1 MVGAPIFEPFDKKRH
16 SREDFSCEVESLQT
30 YFRNRANQDMQRKLA
45 AVFVLAQGS
54 TVLGYYTLSSYG
66 IDAGDLP
73 ERVIS
78 KLPTYPR
85 LPAVLIGRLARNDKY
100 RGQGIGPMLLVDALR
115 RSLSSTATVG
125 AIAVIVEAENEKAR
139 KFYSD
144 YGFTRI
150 PDKHD
155 KLFMPMEMIKKL

>member
-1 MVGAPIFEPFDKKRH
+1 VVGSPIFEPFDKKRH
-16 SREDFSCEVESLQT
+16 SREDFSCEVESHQT

-66 IDAGDLP
+66 IDAGELP
-73 ERVIS
+73 KQVIS

-85 LPAVLIGRLARNDKY
+85 LPAVLIGRLARDDKY
-100 RGQGIGPMLLVDALR
+100 RGQEIGQMLLVDVLR

-125 AIAVIVEAENEKAR
+125 AIAVVVEAENEKAR

-144 YGFTRI
+144 YGFIKI
-150 PDKHD
+150 PDNND
-155 KLFMPMEMIKKL
+155 KLFMSMETIKKL